1 MIKRLVLGG
10 LALALLGLIVLRV
23 VRATAE
29 REPAPDVQAIRA
41 QTGIPVEVAAAVVG
55 PLEVRRGFTGVARG
69 VRSATIRARTGDE
82 IVDLPVAVGTRVRAG
97 TVLVRQSS
105 QGSMA
110 AVRQAEAAAEQ
121 ARRLVERLRPLK
133 ERGAISEQ
141 DWDDAQTG
149 LRVAEANLA
158 AARKSV
164 VLTSPIDGIVTDVMV
179 TRGVMPEAGDPLVR
193 VSDLSRV
200 QVIVSVSPEQAREL
214 ALGQT
219 ALLERC
225 AAPGRVTQIG
235 LQADPVTRMLEVELT
250 FPGEAAASVVPGA
263 LVTVEVVVGTREA
276 ALVVP
281 QAAVTGD
288 AVWIVDS
295 AGVVHRRPVRV
306 GIGGEGVVEIV
317 EGVSA
322 GEQVVVAGASL
333 LSEGAR
339 VRMVGGPAS

>member
-1 MIKRLVLGG
+1 MTKRLVLGG
-10 LALALLGLIVLRV
+10 LALALGALIVLRV
-23 VRATAE
+23 VGATAE
-29 REPAPDVQAIRA
+29 REPAPDVQAIR
-41 QTGIPVEVAAAVVG
+41 QRTGVPVEVVAAILG
-55 PLEVRRGFTGVARG
+55 PLEVRRGFTGAVRG

-82 IVDLPVAVGTRVRAG
+82 IVDLPVAVGSRVRTGA
-97 TVLVRQSS
+97 VLVRQSS
-105 QGSMA
+105 QGSMS
-110 AVRQAEAAAEQ
+110 AVRQADAAAEQ

-200 QVIVSVSPEQAREL
+200 QVVVSVSPEQAREL
-214 ALGQT
+214 ALGQV
-219 ALLERC
+219 AMLERC

-263 LVTVEVVVGTREA
+263 LVTVDVVVGRRDA

-281 QAAVTGD
+281 QVAVAGG

-295 AGVVHRRPVRV
+295 ASLAHRRPVSV
-306 GIGGEGVVEIV
+306 GLGGEGVLEVL

-322 GEQVVVAGASL
+322 GERVVVAGASL

-339 VRMVGGPAS
+339 VRVVGGPAS